1 MIQSKFRKPS
11 QTLRPLILAIAIIA
25 GVPSVGIA
33 AGSSDE
39 EADYVQSQRCS
50 GALSIM
56 TALGLADE
64 TLPIYKYFSDLL
76 DFQSFILEHYVSER
90 IDGYLMGDV
99 SRAVSQGIVLVD
111 DEAIRDTNSLQ
122 LTVKHCLSWLSEVK
136 LHFAAQASS
145 TPASKVMESIPSPSD
160 IYEYPF
166 SDWTPMIPITE
177 SAYQLWLK
185 SGLRDIHRCK
195 STGLKQ
201 TIDCF
206 SLEKE

>member
-1 MIQSKFRKPS
+1 MRQHAFPKPF
-11 QTLRPLILAIAIIA
+11 QTLRPLVIAITVIMSGA
-25 GVPSVGIA
+25 SLGIA
-33 AGSSDE
+33 ANISGE

-56 TALGLADE
+56 TALGLEDE

-76 DFQSFILEHYVSER
+76 DFHSFILEYYVSER
-90 IDGYLMGDV
+90 IGDSVMGDV
-99 SRAVSQGIVLVD
+99 SRAASQGVVLVD
-111 DEAIRDTNSLQ
+111 DETIRDTNSLQ

-145 TPASKVMESIPSPSD
+145 TPASKVMETMPRPSNY
-160 IYEYPF
+160 YEYPF

>member
-1 MIQSKFRKPS
+1 MRQPTFPKPF
-11 QTLRPLILAIAIIA
+11 QILRPFVLAIAVTMS
-25 GVPSVGIA
+25 GPSLGIA
-33 AGSSDE
+33 ANTSGE

-56 TALGLADE
+56 TALGLEDE

-76 DFQSFILEHYVSER
+76 DFQSFILEHHVSER

-99 SRAVSQGIVLVD
+99 SRAASQGVVLVD

-145 TPASKVMESIPSPSD
+145 TPISTVMGTMPSPSD
-160 IYEYPF
+160 VYEYPF

-177 SAYQLWLK
+177 AAYQLWLK